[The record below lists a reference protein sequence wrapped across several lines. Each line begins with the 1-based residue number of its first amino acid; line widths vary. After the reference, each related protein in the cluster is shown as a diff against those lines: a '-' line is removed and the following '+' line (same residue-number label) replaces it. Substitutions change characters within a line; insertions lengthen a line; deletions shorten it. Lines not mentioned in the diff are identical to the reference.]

1 MGPLVAK
8 EIHWKEKKRCET
20 KSKSFEAEI
29 TTLNELAKLL
39 ECDKSNLLK
48 RLKKCG
54 FTPRYIRIKET
65 GNRLNAGLNKK
76 ETKAFLAML
85 KAQGFK
91 VREMP
96 ERGES

>member
-1 MGPLVAK
+1 MGHLSRRK
-8 EIHWKEKKRCET
+8 SIGRKKAMRNEVEE
-20 KSKSFEAEI
+20 FDAEI
-29 TTLNELAKLL
+29 TTLNELAELL

-65 GNRLNAGLNKK
+65 GNQLNAGLNKK

-96 ERGES
+96 ERGAS